1 VYVDVNSWR
10 EVQTFHSSQ
19 KFELLDS
26 LERLERLERLQPT
39 AMDQEEYLKNRV
51 DDQIAWYDRK
61 SASNQRWF
69 YRLRMIEIVAA
80 AAIPLL
86 AGYAAIAV
94 ELRIIIGVL
103 GAVVA
108 VIAGVLAL
116 YQFQENWTAYR
127 STCESLKQE
136 KHLFLTRTEP
146 YHDSDAFPLFVHRI
160 EGLMAEQRA
169 AWMQNIGGAN
179 RDKTQ
184 E

>member
-1 VYVDVNSWR
+1 M
-10 EVQTFHSSQ
+10 
-19 KFELLDS
+19 
-26 LERLERLERLQPT
+26 
-39 AMDQEEYLKNRV
+39 MDQAEYLKNRV
-51 DDQIAWYDRK
+51 DEQISWYDRK

-69 YRLRMIEIVAA
+69 YRLRMIEIIAA

-86 AGYAAIAV
+86 ASYSAIAV
-94 ELRIIIGVL
+94 ELRILVGVL
-103 GAVVA
+103 GGIVA
-108 VIAGVLAL
+108 VIAAVVAL

-146 YHDSDAFPLFVHRI
+146 YQDSDAFPLFVHRV

-169 AWMQNIGGAN
+169 AWMQNIRGPA
-179 RDKTQ
+179 RDKPQ

>member
-1 VYVDVNSWR
+1 M
-10 EVQTFHSSQ
+10 EV
-19 KFELLDS
+19 LDS
-26 LERLERLERLQPT
+26 RDNLKLLERTKQPESG
-39 AMDQEEYLKNRV
+39 AVDQEEYVKNRV

-69 YRLRMIEIVAA
+69 YRLRMIELIAA

-86 AGYAAIAV
+86 AGYAEIAV
-94 ELRIIIGVL
+94 ELRIAMGVL
-103 GAVVA
+103 GAIVA

-146 YHDSDAFPLFVHRI
+146 YQDSDAFPLFVHRV

-169 AWMQNIGGAN
+169 SWMQSLRGVS
-179 RDKTQ
+179 RDKNQ
-184 E
+184 D